1 MVGGGHAGSG
11 SLAESA
17 RPGDGLGPRL
27 VGGAVVAGCRGP
39 VTSRA
44 TNTMHDTTTTSTTSP
59 VTAAPMLPPRRPRTE
74 TGWWLPATVSS
85 AVLVAALIG
94 AASVE
99 IPYYVLEPGTARATE
114 ALILV
119 DGPALFPSAG
129 EVYYLTVGIQPTT
142 TLGAAEGWIDPD
154 TDIVPESFV
163 LGDQTE
169 AQNREQNALAMVSSK
184 DIAASVA
191 LAYLGY
197 PLLPTG
203 TGATITE
210 ITPGSA
216 AEVAGLQPGDTIV
229 AVDGVAVRL
238 NPELAADLGG
248 RGPGEVVALTVEDL
262 DGAARAVSVTLGPR
276 PDDPTVAFLG
286 VATGTRG
293 FDAGLPFAVEIDSGE
308 VGGPSAGLAFTL
320 AILDLLTPGDLTGG
334 AQVAVTGT
342 INPDATV
349 GPVGG
354 VAQKAAAA
362 AAAGAT
368 VMLVPSAEYEAAL
381 DHAHGMRIEAIDD
394 LAQALAVL
402 DDLGGNALALG
413 SPGTE
418 SAAAPG

>member
-1 MVGGGHAGSG
+1 MV
-11 SLAESA
+11 
-17 RPGDGLGPRL
+17 
-27 VGGAVVAGCRGP
+27 
-39 VTSRA
+39 
-44 TNTMHDTTTTSTTSP
+44 
-59 VTAAPMLPPRRPRTE
+59 PPRRARTG

-85 AVLVAALIG
+85 AVLAAALIG
-94 AASVE
+94 AASVQ

-114 ALILV
+114 ALIVV
-119 DGPALFPSAG
+119 DGPEQFPSTG
-129 EVYYLTVGIQPTT
+129 EIYYLTVGIQPTT
-142 TLGAAEGWIDPD
+142 PLAAAQGWIDPD

-169 AQNREQNALAMVSSK
+169 EQNREQNALAMVSSK
-184 DIAASVA
+184 DVAASVA
-191 LAYLGY
+191 LAHLGY
-197 PLLPTG
+197 RLSPSG
-203 TGATITE
+203 TGATVTD

-216 AEVAGLQPGDTIV
+216 ADVAALQPGDTIV

-238 NPELAADLGG
+238 NPELAADLGA
-248 RGPGEVVALTVEDL
+248 RRPGDGVTLTVEDL
-262 DGAARAVSVTLGPR
+262 DGVARSVPVTLGPR
-276 PDDPTVAFLG
+276 PDNPAVAFLG
-286 VATGTRG
+286 VGTGTRG
-293 FDAGLPFAVEIDSGE
+293 FDAGLPFAVDIDSGQ

-320 AILDLLTPGDLTGG
+320 GILDLLTPGELTGG

-362 AAAGAT
+362 AAGGAT

-381 DHAHGMRIEAIDD
+381 DHAHGMRIEAVDD
-394 LAQALAVL
+394 LAQALGVL

-418 SAAAPG
+418 AAAPPG

>member
-1 MVGGGHAGSG
+1 MGGGHAGSG
-11 SLAESA
+11 SLAGA
-17 RPGDGLGPRL
+17 ATGAGNGFGPRL
-27 VGGAVVAGCRGP
+27 DEIAVVAGCRGP
-39 VTSRA
+39 ATSRA

-59 VTAAPMLPPRRPRTE
+59 VTADPMVPPRRPRTG

-85 AVLVAALIG
+85 AVLAAALIG

-99 IPYYVLEPGTARATE
+99 IPYYVIEPGSARATE
-114 ALILV
+114 ALIMI
-119 DGPALFPSAG
+119 DGSEQFPSTG
-129 EVYYLTVGIQPTT
+129 EIYYLTVGIQQTT
-142 TLGAAEGWIDPD
+142 PLEAARGWIDPD
-154 TDIVPESFV
+154 TDVVPESFV

-169 AQNREQNALAMVSSK
+169 EQNNEQNALAMVSSK
-184 DIAASVA
+184 DVAASVA
-191 LAYLGY
+191 LAHLGY
-197 PLLPTG
+197 LLAPTG

-216 AEVAGLQPGDTIV
+216 AELAELEPGDTIV

-238 NPELAADLGG
+238 NPELAADLGA
-248 RGPGEVVALTVEDL
+248 RRPGDGVTLTVEDL
-262 DGAARAVSVTLGPR
+262 DGAARAVPITLGPR
-276 PDDPTVAFLG
+276 PDDPAIAFLG

-293 FDAGLPFAVEIDSGE
+293 FDAGLPFPVDIDSGQ

-320 AILDLLTPGDLTGG
+320 GILDLLTPGELTGG